1 MDTKQ
6 LLEGM
11 LYIGDVSSVDPG
23 TGMVRVVRSDKDNKV
38 SGELAVLQRGSS
50 SSKDYWLPAVGD
62 QVLCL
67 QLPNFSGKGTGD
79 GFVLGTFYS
88 KVDSPPDGAAAG
100 TRVLNH
106 PGDMIMTIGG
116 TLTIH
121 AGTLDIQGAGDVVA
135 SEISLK
141 GHTHSGVETGGG
153 STGGPQ

>member
-1 MDTKQ
+1 MDIKR
-6 LLEGM
+6 LLDGM
-11 LYIGDVSSVDPG
+11 LYIGDISSVDPG
-23 TGMVRVVRSDKDNKV
+23 TGMVRVVRTDKSSKV
-38 SGELAVLQRGSS
+38 SGELSVLQRGSS

-88 KVDSPPDGAAAG
+88 KVDVPPDGAAVG

-106 PGDMIMTIGG
+106 PGNMTMTIGG

-121 AGTLDIQGAGDVVA
+121 AGTLDIQGGGDVVA
-135 SEISLK
+135 SGISLK
-141 GHTHSGVETGGG
+141 GHTHGGVESGGG
-153 STGGPQ
+153 STGTPQ